1 MEENIRI
8 GKTVIETL
16 TQGMYEDA
24 RFVFREYVQNSADAI
39 DKAVEKGTLSDRK
52 KGEIYIVID
61 RDSSCITI
69 EDNGT
74 GIEQKNVFA
83 ILGNIALSEK
93 DRIKDKGFRGIGR
106 LGGLAYC
113 ENLVF
118 ETSFAGEQN
127 KTIMTWNAFELRQ
140 KLFDKNVKDDASE
153 IVKSVVTI
161 KNEYEDVSNHYFKV
175 TLDGIDNDDLFDVE
189 DIKEYLSMVVPVQ
202 YPTQFHYKTLI
213 YQYAKQEHFEID
225 EYCIFLNGEQITKPY
240 KTILYEETSK
250 HSDLKKYDEI
260 VEIKFFS
267 FNNEHQEKLAWGWYG
282 ISRFEKQI
290 PKHPNY
296 FRGIRLRKGNI
307 QIGDEQTLLNRKIL
321 REERAN
327 GYFLVVFFCVHPD
340 LLPNSRRDYF
350 NENNT
355 LKSLEIY
362 LKDLFHGTL
371 HELYYT
377 ASNLRGAYK
386 KINKATELKN
396 EIIEKE
402 KIGFIGDEKEKLIEG
417 LEAARNEATEAI
429 KKIERIEKTLE
440 STANSALSNVV
451 QHIKK
456 EYQNKTEEQ
465 SIFQPINIES
475 EKIKFR
481 TDKLSK
487 LTKEQRKFLNKIY
500 IIIKRTLVPQQAEEL
515 IQKIE
520 EELI

>member
-24 RFVFREYVQNSADAI
+24 RFVFREYVQNAADAV
-39 DKAVEKGTLSDRK
+39 DKAVEKGTLSNRK
-52 KGEIYIVID
+52 KGEIYIIID
-61 RDSSCITI
+61 RENSCITV

-83 ILGNIALSEK
+83 LLGNIALSDK

-113 ENLVF
+113 ENLIF
-118 ETSFAGEQN
+118 ETSFAGESN
-127 KTIMTWNAFELRQ
+127 KTIMTWNAFDLRQ

-161 KNEYEDVSNHYFKV
+161 KKEHEEVSNHYFKV
-175 TLDGIDNDDLFDVE
+175 TLDGIDNDDLFDIE

-202 YPTQFHYKTLI
+202 YPTQFFYREEIYK
-213 YQYAKQEHFEID
+213 YVKQEHFGID
-225 EYCIFLNGEQITKPY
+225 EYFIYLNGEKITKPY
-240 KTILYEETSK
+240 NTTLYEESSK
-250 HSDLKKYDEI
+250 QTDLKKYDEI
-260 VEIKFFS
+260 VEIKFFN
-267 FNNEHQEKLAWGWYG
+267 FDNEHQEKLAWGWYG
-282 ISRFEKQI
+282 ISCFEKQI
-290 PKHPNY
+290 PKRPNY

-307 QIGDEQTLLNRKIL
+307 QVGDEQTLLNRRIL
-321 REERAN
+321 RDDRAN
-327 GYFLVVFFCVHPD
+327 NYFIGEIFCVHPD
-340 LLPNSRRDYF
+340 LIPNSRRDFF
-350 NENNT
+350 NENDT
-355 LKSLEIY
+355 LKSLEKS
-362 LKDLFHGTL
+362 LKELFHGTL

-386 KINKATELKN
+386 KINKASELKN

-440 STANSALSNVV
+440 TTENPALSNVV
-451 QHIKK
+451 KHIKK
-456 EYQNKTEEQ
+456 EYQNKKEER
-465 SIFQPINIES
+465 SIFQPLPIEP
-475 EKIKFR
+475 EKSKNR

-500 IIIKRTLVPQQAEEL
+500 IIIKRTLIPQQAEEL

-520 EELI
+520 EELM

>member
-24 RFVFREYVQNSADAI
+24 RFIFREYVQNAADAV
-39 DKAVEKGTLSDRK
+39 DKAVEKGILSERK
-52 KGEIYIVID
+52 EGEIYIEID
-61 RDSSCITI
+61 RSNRCITL

-93 DRIKDKGFRGIGR
+93 DRTKDKGFRGIGR

-113 ENLVF
+113 ENLIF
-118 ETSFAGEQN
+118 ETSFAGEPN
-127 KTIMTWNAFELRQ
+127 KTIMTWNAFDLRQ

-153 IVKSVVTI
+153 IVKSVVII
-161 KNEYEDVSNHYFKV
+161 KNEQEEISNHYFKV

-189 DIKEYLSMVVPVQ
+189 DIKEYLSMVVPIQ
-202 YPTQFHYKTLI
+202 YPTHFFYKENI
-213 YQYAKQEHFEID
+213 YKYAKQEHFEID
-225 EYCIFLNGEQITKPY
+225 EYCIYLNGEQITKPY
-240 KTILYEETSK
+240 KTTLYEETSK
-250 HSDLKKYDEI
+250 HSDFKKYDEI
-260 VEIKFFS
+260 VEIKFFN
-267 FNNEHQEKLAWGWYG
+267 FDNEQQEKLAWGWYG

-290 PKHPNY
+290 PKRPNY
-296 FRGIRLRKGNI
+296 FRGMRLRKGNI
-307 QIGDEQTLLNRKIL
+307 QIGDEQTLLNRRIL

-327 GYFLVVFFCVHPD
+327 GYFLGEIFCVHPD
-340 LLPNSRRDYF
+340 LIPNSRRDYF
-350 NENNT
+350 NENDT
-355 LKSLEIY
+355 LKSLEKS
-362 LKDLFHGTL
+362 LKELFHGTL

-402 KIGFIGDEKEKLIEG
+402 KIGFIGDEKERLIEG
-417 LEAARNEATEAI
+417 LETAKNEATEAI

-440 STANSALSNVV
+440 STANPALSNVV
-451 QHIKK
+451 QHIKE
-456 EYQNKTEEQ
+456 EYQNKTEEE
-465 SIFQPINIES
+465 SIFQQMPTES
-475 EKIKFR
+475 EKTKYR

-500 IIIKRTLVPQQAEEL
+500 IIIKRTLIPQQAEEL

-520 EELI
+520 EELM